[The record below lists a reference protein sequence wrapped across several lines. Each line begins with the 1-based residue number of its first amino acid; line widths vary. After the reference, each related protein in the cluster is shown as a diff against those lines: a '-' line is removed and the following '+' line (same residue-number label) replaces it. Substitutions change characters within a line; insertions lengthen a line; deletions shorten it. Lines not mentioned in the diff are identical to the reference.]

1 MEAAAVEHDARI
13 EGCRDRTRV
22 LEIAFDVVD
31 AEDVSIGVGSR
42 KRLHHHHPHPPIA
55 ASHIGPAEAEAVQ
68 SPLGIQKYFPLYAR
82 SQPQVAA
89 TDVAVLE
96 VASIVVC
103 IWELLPR
110 ARLSIRVAVV
120 NVAWTGAGRAVVA
133 IEVVLVGA
141 LRKRCSLRHICR

>member
-1 MEAAAVEHDARI
+1 MQAAAVEHDPRI

-22 LEIAFDVVD
+22 LEIAFDV
-31 AEDVSIGVGSR
+31 SIGVGIR

-55 ASHIGPAEAEAVQ
+55 ASHIGPAEAEAEQ
-68 SPLGIQKYFPLYAR
+68 SHLDIQKRFPYAR
-82 SQPQVAA
+82 SQHKVAA

-120 NVAWTGAGRAVVA
+120 NIA
-133 IEVVLVGA
+133 
-141 LRKRCSLRHICR
+141 

>member
-1 MEAAAVEHDARI
+1 MQAAAVEHDARI

-31 AEDVSIGVGSR
+31 AEDVSIGVGIR
-42 KRLHHHHPHPPIA
+42 KRLHHHPHPHPPIA

-68 SPLGIQKYFPLYAR
+68 SPLGVQKYFPLYAR

-89 TDVAVLE
+89 TDVVVSE
-96 VASIVVC
+96 DASIVVC

-120 NVAWTGAGRAVVA
+120 NVA
-133 IEVVLVGA
+133 
-141 LRKRCSLRHICR
+141 